1 MLGYFHIF
9 GELWVV
15 SDWLYLFMFVLNSFL
30 LAFFPLFF
38 FSFSKLVCN
47 CFIYNSLSGALSV
60 FIFVML
66 LNALMT
72 SSSVSFSWWRF
83 FGFVFVSSDS
93 VLVSSC
99 TSFML
104 TYFLSSFFI
113 FLFHLCVFF
122 FQFLRFYYYCFI
134 FTFQYSLCF
143 VDFVLFANIFY
154 FFLLFLHYFFTS
166 CSFTFEFEI
175 SLSVY
180 VLYPLFNIFV
190 TLHAV
195 FVFDMPLFI
204 VFIII
209 SCCIFFI
216 VWPLSYFNLYAPGC
230 P

>member
-104 TYFLSSFFI
+104 TYFLSSFFYFPFPSVCI
-113 FLFHLCVFF
+113 FLSVPQVLLLLFHIYFPIFSLLCWFCPICKYIL
-122 FQFLRFYYYCFI
+122 FLLVI
-134 FTFQYSLCF
+134 L
-143 VDFVLFANIFY
+143 A
-154 FFLLFLHYFFTS
+154 LLFLF
-166 CSFTFEFEI
+166 
-175 SLSVY
+175 
-180 VLYPLFNIFV
+180 LF
-190 TLHAV
+190 LH
-195 FVFDMPLFI
+195 I
-204 VFIII
+204 WI
-209 SCCIFFI
+209 
-216 VWPLSYFNLYAPGC
+216 
-230 P
+230 